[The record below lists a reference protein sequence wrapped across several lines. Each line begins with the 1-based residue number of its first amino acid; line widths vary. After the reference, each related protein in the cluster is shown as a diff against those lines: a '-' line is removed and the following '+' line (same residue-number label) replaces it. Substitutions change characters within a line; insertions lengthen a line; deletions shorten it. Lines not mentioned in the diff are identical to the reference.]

1 MCTFDGSL
9 AMEPFSLMFQQ
20 KILPNTTSINT
31 RSYLLDVAK
40 KSEGEN
46 PLSQA

>member
-9 AMEPFSLMFQQ
+9 AMEPFSLMLQ